1 MTGEGSNPAANG
13 QDSAQAMEID
23 SLKERL
29 ATAEAALAAKGT
41 EPQVAKGLPKG
52 ALRQCESF
60 SGQKKQKF
68 ADWII
73 QFEAYQTALGTQAE
87 SWGPALLTFVS
98 GPASTHLR
106 ARFPTGFSQVSYDQL
121 VQALETAQ
129 LGRNETDYTLRDK
142 LSSLRLRRGK
152 SGRYNLAQHLHEWD
166 GLLLQCKEPVDP
178 TSACWLLLRTLPA
191 SLQSRVATDAS
202 GKSWTSLDALR
213 AYVLAVADSWE
224 RESAHQPPSSA
235 VVGSQHRD
243 KKARFGDLPKAPQG
257 PKEHNGKPSFVAGR
271 TPKELNAL
279 RKKGACFKCGLVGHK
294 AAQCP
299 SGAASKSS

>member
-1 MTGEGSNPAANG
+1 MTGPEGSGGPSQNEAE
-13 QDSAQAMEID
+13 AMDID
-23 SLKERL
+23 TLKEKL
-29 ATAEAALAAKGT
+29 ATAEAALAAKEA

-60 SGQKKQKF
+60 SGLKKQKF
-68 ADWII
+68 ADWIT
-73 QFEAYQTALGTQAE
+73 QFEAFQTALGTRTE

-106 ARFPTGFSQVSYDQL
+106 ARFPTGLSQVSYAQL
-121 VQALETAQ
+121 VQTLETAQ

-166 GLLLQCKEPVDP
+166 GMLLQCKEPVDP

-224 RESAHQPPSSA
+224 RESAHQPPSSVA
-235 VVGSQHRD
+235 AAGSQHRD
-243 KKARFGDLPKAPQG
+243 KKGRFGDLSKASQG

-294 AAQCP
+294 AAHCP